1 MNAYPERRKET
12 IIDGLHNPDLS
23 TSERN
28 RLENQNREIKA
39 DIERI
44 KLGAPLPDAVRQRLA
59 SELADLKR
67 DLAAARYSSDDR
79 LWRDMDRKWA
89 AGH

>member
-12 IIDGLHNPDLS
+12 IIDALHNPDLS

-59 SELADLKR
+59 SELADL
-67 DLAAARYSSDDR
+67 RYDISVLRYGATDYMWEEMR
-79 LWRDMDRKWA
+79 TKWR
-89 AGH
+89 